1 MDRCPL
7 LPEHNMQGGGNQTQG
22 CKDRS
27 GQVLEG
33 LENPFRRMLIGKGG
47 LWKPRI
53 PVPSFPSPSTSF
65 VLDER
70 LSKTLP
76 L

>member
-1 MDRCPL
+1 
-7 LPEHNMQGGGNQTQG
+7 MQGGSNQIQG

-47 LWKPRI
+47 LWKPQDPCPLI
-53 PVPSFPSPSTSF
+53 PITQH
-65 VLDER
+65 R
-70 LSKTLP
+70 LCV
-76 L
+76 